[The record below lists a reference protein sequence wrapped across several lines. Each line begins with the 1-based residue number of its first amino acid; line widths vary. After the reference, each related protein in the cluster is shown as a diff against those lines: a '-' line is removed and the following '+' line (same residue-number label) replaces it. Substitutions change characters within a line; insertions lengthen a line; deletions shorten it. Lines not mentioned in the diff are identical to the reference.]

1 MSQRQ
6 LSNVLEPNEN
16 NFRIAAECI
25 VQGGVVIAPSDTNL
39 ALTLN
44 PWKDDAID
52 RAFAIKNRPAT
63 SALTLFFL
71 ETDEWKDYADAPDL
85 GLVQAFAE
93 AFWPGP
99 LNIILPRKA
108 SISDRLVCGGA
119 TVSLGCLSNPVW
131 RGMMR
136 YTGMP
141 VAMTSANLSGQADG
155 VLVDMDLA
163 LRQVGD
169 KVDYV
174 LRGEAQGTTKSST
187 IIDLSGGEP
196 CITRYGDVTVEQLN
210 AIAPIF
216 KERVS

>member
-1 MSQRQ
+1 MMNAQSK
-6 LSNVLEPNEN
+6 VLEPNEV
-16 NFRIAAECI
+16 NFRTAGES
-25 VQGGVVIAPSDTNL
+25 VVNGGIVIAPSDTNL

-44 PWKDDAID
+44 PWKDEAIE

-71 ETDEWKDYADAPDL
+71 EPDEWKEYADAPDP
-85 GLVQAFAE
+85 GLVQAFAD

-99 LNIILPRKA
+99 LNIILPRK
-108 SISDRLVCGGA
+108 STISDRMVCGGA

-131 RGMMR
+131 RGMMK
-136 YTGMP
+136 YTNMP

-155 VLVDMDLA
+155 VLVDLELA

-169 KVDYV
+169 KVDYI
-174 LRGEAQGTTKSST
+174 LKGEAQGTTKSST
-187 IIDLSGGEP
+187 IIDLSGGQP
-196 CITRYGDVTVEQLN
+196 RITRYGDVTTAQLN

-216 KERVS
+216 KEIV